1 MKIYLLFSDNFPSG
15 SAYAN
20 RIHSLAKG
28 LTQLGNQ
35 VEVSIVYPGAK
46 NNTVLQNEL
55 LGIADSVKF
64 RNYSGFRFKPHGRLL
79 KNLVGV
85 WGIVV
90 FALVLIRERLRTK
103 IDHVILC
110 SSSLWHIVPFYLLS
124 KLCGYKLLREKNE
137 FPLFVLRN
145 KKYFAY
151 ASRYKMLDGFIFM
164 THALKDFFTNVL
176 KINKKNIVIPMT
188 VDLTRFAGNEKKQGE
203 IDYITLVGDVLGN
216 KDGAHL
222 LIQAFAIIH
231 KSFPKM
237 KLKMIGDI
245 RNTNLFNKINDFVNS
260 MQLSEFVEFSGLLPR
275 EDIPG
280 VLKASKLL
288 VLPRP
293 SSKQAEGGFPTKLG
307 EYLASGV
314 PVVVTNTG
322 EISRYLKD
330 KIHAYIVKP
339 DDYHE
344 FAKAMIEAL
353 SDYQK
358 AMTIGKDGQLIVHE
372 VFNYEVQALRLHDFL
387 LNF

>member
-1 MKIYLLFSDNFPSG
+1 MKIYFLFTDNFPAA

-28 LTQLGNQ
+28 LTKLGNQ

-46 NNTVLQNEL
+46 NNTISQNEL
-55 LGIADSVKF
+55 MGIADLVKF
-64 RNYSGFRFKPHGRLL
+64 RNYSGFRFKPHNRIL

-85 WGIVV
+85 WGIIV
-90 FALVLIRERLRTK
+90 FSMALIRERFKSK

-110 SSSLWHIVPFYLLS
+110 SSSLWHIIPLNLLS

-145 KKYFAY
+145 KKYIACS
-151 ASRYKMLDGFIFM
+151 SRYKMLDGFIFM
-164 THALKDFFTNVL
+164 TYTLKDYFENIL
-176 KINKKNIVIPMT
+176 KINKKNIVVPMT
-188 VDLTRFAGNEKKQGE
+188 VDLTRFAGNEKKEGK

-216 KDGAHL
+216 KDGSHL
-222 LIQAFAIIH
+222 LIQAFSIIH
-231 KSFPKM
+231 KRFPKM

-260 MQLSEFVEFSGLLPR
+260 MQLSEFVEFSDLLPR

-339 DDYHE
+339 DDIQE
-344 FAKAMIEAL
+344 FASAVIEAL
-353 SDYQK
+353 SAYQK
-358 AMTIGKDGQLIVHE
+358 AKTIGRNGRLLAHE
-372 VFNYEVQALRLHDFL
+372 VFNYDVQAIRLHDFL